1 MSVVA
6 NVAINVDSRNAVGQL
21 KAVQQGAQATDNAV
35 KGLNKA
41 NDALASSSKA
51 AEIGLNNQ
59 GVAAKNLIG
68 SLGRVAAAYIG
79 LRTAQEAFQTGIQ
92 REESER
98 RIRALAGAFGEAT
111 QAQDAAIRAAQ
122 RFGMSQTEAN
132 KALAQTYARL
142 RPIGMSLAEVELA
155 FNGFNTAAKLSGA
168 SVTETSSAWLQLSQ
182 ALGSGVLRG
191 EELNS
196 VFEQTPTIVQAIA
209 REMGV
214 PIGKIRELASEGKI
228 TSDIVI
234 KALKRIGTEGAGQ
247 LADSLKGPAQAVKN
261 LQNEFENLQVAA
273 TKDLMPALT
282 VSIIGLRDLLISL
295 GPVIRGLGGLAAQT
309 FGTIA
314 DLINAVTNPG
324 ATAAATAIRGGRL
337 PLAGLGGM
345 SGAGELFKGT
355 SGAEGVGLTGLKKE
369 AETLARMR
377 RQPVTEVLLELM
389 QNRLKRMET
398 PSIPRPTPTPT
409 PTPTPMSMQIDTPSS
424 AIQVNTSKQI
434 VDISKQEAKLRAQLI
449 LATAQEDKLKEALLT
464 KELAILKAK
473 TDQIGPNQRKLDIFQ
488 AEVNYVKTIKDLE
501 KERNDQQNEQKE
513 KLNAQ
518 QKEQD
523 EKLKAQANFNLQR
536 MQPLEDELAILQA
549 RLNGNEAEVIL
560 KMQLRDIMAGTIGLE
575 ETSVLNKLKDI
586 NATKALLAE
595 KEKIANVVKDI
606 GSSIA
611 TGIVGAI
618 DGAITGAKTLQES
631 LSDILKDI
639 GKMLI
644 SFGIKSLLKATNI
657 DIGGNK
663 LFAFADG
670 GIPPVGRPSLVG
682 ERGPELFVPRT
693 AGTII
698 PTDTTAV
705 AMARYQ
711 RRSNNGNNIGSNS
724 GAEGDMAL
732 TPVLS
737 MSFETTRFLGQDYV
751 STEQLQAA
759 MIATEKRAAAAGAK
773 AGAAQI
779 TTKLQQ
785 SPSYRR
791 QVGLK

>member
-1 MSVVA
+1 
-6 NVAINVDSRNAVGQL
+6 
-21 KAVQQGAQATDNAV
+21 
-35 KGLNKA
+35 
-41 NDALASSSKA
+41 
-51 AEIGLNNQ
+51 
-59 GVAAKNLIG
+59 
-68 SLGRVAAAYIG
+68 
-79 LRTAQEAFQTGIQ
+79 
-92 REESER
+92 
-98 RIRALAGAFGEAT
+98 
-111 QAQDAAIRAAQ
+111 
-122 RFGMSQTEAN
+122 
-132 KALAQTYARL
+132 
-142 RPIGMSLAEVELA
+142 
-155 FNGFNTAAKLSGA
+155 
-168 SVTETSSAWLQLSQ
+168 
-182 ALGSGVLRG
+182 
-191 EELNS
+191 
-196 VFEQTPTIVQAIA
+196 
-209 REMGV
+209 
-214 PIGKIRELASEGKI
+214 
-228 TSDIVI
+228 
-234 KALKRIGTEGAGQ
+234 
-247 LADSLKGPAQAVKN
+247 
-261 LQNEFENLQVAA
+261 
-273 TKDLMPALT
+273 

-644 SFGIKSLLKATNI
+644 SFGIKSLL
-657 DIGGNK
+657 
-663 LFAFADG
+663 
-670 GIPPVGRPSLVG
+670 
-682 ERGPELFVPRT
+682 
-693 AGTII
+693 
-698 PTDTTAV
+698 
-705 AMARYQ
+705 
-711 RRSNNGNNIGSNS
+711 
-724 GAEGDMAL
+724 
-732 TPVLS
+732 
-737 MSFETTRFLGQDYV
+737 
-751 STEQLQAA
+751 
-759 MIATEKRAAAAGAK
+759 
-773 AGAAQI
+773 
-779 TTKLQQ
+779 
-785 SPSYRR
+785 
-791 QVGLK
+791 

>member
-6 NVAINVDSRNAVGQL
+6 NVAINIDSRGAVSQL
-21 KAVQQGAQATDNAV
+21 KAVENSANATNTAV

-68 SLGRVAAAYIG
+68 ALGRVAAAYIG

-111 QAQDAAIRAAQ
+111 QAQDAATRAAQ

-132 KALAQTYARL
+132 KALAQIYARL

-214 PIGKIRELASEGKI
+214 PIGKIRELAAEGKI

-247 LADSLKGPAQAVKN
+247 LEDSLKGPAQAVKN

-309 FGTIA
+309 FGTLA
-314 DLINAVTNPG
+314 DLINAITKPG
-324 ATAAATAIRGGRL
+324 AEAAATAIRGGRL
-337 PLAGLGGM
+337 PLAGFGGM
-345 SGAGELFKGT
+345 SGAEKLFAGT
-355 SGAEGVGLTGLKKE
+355 SGAGGVGLTGLKKE
-369 AETLARMR
+369 AEILARMR
-377 RQPVTEVLLELM
+377 RQPVTDVLLELM
-389 QNRLKRMET
+389 QNRLKRIET
-398 PSIPRPTPTPT
+398 PAMPTPTPT
-409 PTPTPMSMQIDTPSS
+409 PTPTPMSMQIDAPSS
-424 AIQVNTSKQI
+424 AIQVNKPKQI
-434 VDISKQEAKLRAQLI
+434 VDISKQEATLKAQLI
-449 LATAQEDKLKEALLT
+449 LATAQEDKLKQALLT

-473 TDQIGPNQRKLDIFQ
+473 TDQIGPNQRKLDIFE

-501 KERNDQQNEQKE
+501 KERNDQQNEQNE

-523 EKLKAQANFNLQR
+523 EKLKAQINLNIQR
-536 MQPLEDELAILQA
+536 MQPLQDELTLLQA

-575 ETSVLNKLKDI
+575 EASVLNTLNQI
-586 NATKALLAE
+586 NATKALLTE
-595 KEKIANVVKDI
+595 KEKIANLVRDI
-606 GSSIA
+606 GSNIE
-611 TGIVGAI
+611 TGIISAI
-618 DGAITGAKTLQES
+618 DGAITGARTLQQS
-631 LSDILKDI
+631 LSDILRDI
-639 GKMLI
+639 GKMLL
-644 SFGIKSLLKATNI
+644 SFGIKSLLGGLDLK
-657 DIGGNK
+657 IGGTK
-663 LFAFADG
+663 LFGFAAG

-682 ERGPELFVPRT
+682 EQGPELFVPRT

-698 PTDTTAV
+698 PNHKIGGDNINVVVNVDAKGTNIQGNDQLGNQLGRVVSAAV
-705 AMARYQ
+705 KQELIQQ
-711 RRSNNGNNIGSNS
+711 RRPGG
-724 GAEGDMAL
+724 L
-732 TPVLS
+732 LS
-737 MSFETTRFLGQDYV
+737 
-751 STEQLQAA
+751 
-759 MIATEKRAAAAGAK
+759 
-773 AGAAQI
+773 
-779 TTKLQQ
+779 
-785 SPSYRR
+785 
-791 QVGLK
+791 